1 MSHMELAEDRINTPK
16 PSMDDDLRD
25 QLLQWAKEFKTSWVN
40 LGRALYS
47 VWRDKLY
54 YAWGY
59 EKFEYYVEQEL
70 GIKKQQCMKLLKTYF
85 FLEQDEPAYLK
96 REFAESREALNVPGY
111 ESINVLRMAKG
122 KKEIKKDDYLK
133 IKKDV
138 FDKGKDAT
146 AVRKDLTAIMKER
159 KIVDPEEERAQR
171 NEASLKK
178 VINALSV
185 FKKDMETLQLLPD
198 SIVEETEKLL
208 EVLEREAQV

>member
-1 MSHMELAEDRINTPK
+1 MELAEDRINTPK